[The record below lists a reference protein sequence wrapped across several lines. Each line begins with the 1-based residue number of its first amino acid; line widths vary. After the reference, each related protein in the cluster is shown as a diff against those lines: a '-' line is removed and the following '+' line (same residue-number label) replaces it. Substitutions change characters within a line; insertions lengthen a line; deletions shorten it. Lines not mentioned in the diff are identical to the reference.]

1 MKYQKPELVPFELAI
16 TAIQSGSQ
24 QKQIDVADST
34 KATDPA
40 YEADE

>member
-1 MKYQKPELVPFELAI
+1 VVFCESAI

-24 QKQIDVADST
+24 QKQNDVSDQIL
-34 KATDPA
+34 ATDAA